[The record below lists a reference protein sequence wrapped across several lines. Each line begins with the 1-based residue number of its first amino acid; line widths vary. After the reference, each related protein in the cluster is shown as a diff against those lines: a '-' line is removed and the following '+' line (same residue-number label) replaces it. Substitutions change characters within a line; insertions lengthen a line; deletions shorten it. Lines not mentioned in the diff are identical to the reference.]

1 MDRVVNLSLKNEK
14 ELANLGL
21 CFTSS
26 LRRKIITEVSKKSY
40 SIMELAEK
48 FNVPLSTMST
58 NIKILQDAGI
68 IQLSKNP
75 NKRGN
80 EKIVSLST
88 VMLHINL
95 TSSPNTRFNQ
105 RFVDIPLGSYTNF
118 DVEAPCGMADKN
130 GIIFEND
137 NPESFLSPSRIA
149 AQLVWFKS
157 GYIEYSVPL
166 YLSNKKLVASISFSL
181 ELCSECPNYRND
193 WKSEITFW
201 LNETEIATYIS
212 PGDFGGRLGII
223 TPTNWASTAT
233 QYGMLKNVVINEFG
247 TFIDG
252 TLVSN
257 VTIDDIEMRNTT
269 AIRLRIGVKK
279 DAKYCGGINIFG
291 KRFGDYPQN
300 ISMVIEYQE

>member
-1 MDRVVNLSLKNEK
+1 MDRVAHLSLKDEK
-14 ELANLGL
+14 VLTNLGH

-26 LRRKIITEVSKKSY
+26 LRRKIIAEINDHSC

-68 IQLSKNP
+68 VLLSKNP
-75 NKRGN
+75 KKRGN
-80 EKIVSLST
+80 EKIVSLAS

-95 TSSPNTRFNQ
+95 TMQPVNQFNQ
-105 RFVDIPLGSYTNF
+105 KVIDIPLGSYMAFN
-118 DVEAPCGMADKN
+118 VKKPCGMADEH

-137 NPESFLSPSRIA
+137 EPESFLSPSRIKA
-149 AQLVWFKS
+149 ELLWFKS
-157 GYIEYSVPL
+157 GYVEYAIPL
-166 YLSNKKLVASISFSL
+166 YLYKEKWIRSISFSL

-193 WKSEITFW
+193 WKSEVTFW
-201 LNETEIATYIS
+201 INETEIATYVS
-212 PGDFGGRLGII
+212 PGDFGGRQGRI
-223 TPTNWASTAT
+223 TPSSWSTNAT
-233 QYGMLKNVVINEFG
+233 QYGILKNVCLNEDG

-252 TLVSN
+252 ILVSN
-257 VTIDDIEMRNTT
+257 VTIDDIEMRNTDR
-269 AIRLRIGVKK
+269 IRLRIGVKD
-279 DAKYCGGINIFG
+279 DAKFCGGINIFG